1 MLSTPNTPRE
11 EVTVQEPNLI
21 NGATPLVF
29 QAWKGGPMERDMIG
43 RVIATNFGNSKYA
56 VWTMASDDQGLTWEC
71 FWGRYV
77 DTRAEA
83 VRLYNLKGRS

>member
-1 MLSTPNTPRE
+1 
-11 EVTVQEPNLI
+11 
-21 NGATPLVF
+21 
-29 QAWKGGPMERDMIG
+29 MERDMIG

-83 VRLYNLKGRS
+83 VRLYNRKARS